1 VQFCLKVTD
10 HGSQIFEKA
19 NNHLENCQ
27 FFHENHRFLTGFE
40 TTGNGCSLI
49 LSEPASTSTPCRM
62 DGMLTENT
70 FSFVVLSHHQPQW
83 LTLY

>member
-1 VQFCLKVTD
+1 VQLKEKVTD
-10 HGSQIFEKA
+10 HSSQNFEKE
-19 NNHLENCQ
+19 NNHRENCQ
-27 FFHENHRFLTGFE
+27 FFHKNHRFFKGFE
-40 TTGNGCSLI
+40 RTGNGCSLT
-49 LSEPASTSTPCRM
+49 LSEPASTSTPSRM